1 MSPAPTPDRSGPSG
15 TTPPAGVLAVQRSDE
30 SLALLGHRVT
40 EAAVAAGASGF
51 TENHDVQVLLR
62 LLLEGSARPGALS
75 AVTGMTSGGMTP
87 LLDRLERSGLLR
99 RGRDLDGEDR
109 RGVTV
114 TPTPQGLRVAEL
126 LAAAMRDVL
135 AEGAPE
141 VDDLL
146 DALAIRRRP
155 SAVPLDLAGAARLML
170 RLAKLSEQHN
180 REVAAAAAA
189 ARIRGLDL
197 LPGRRVHSVCCLIDR
212 MGPRSPGDLATRI
225 GRSRTSISILVARL
239 EQAGLVRRVPAD
251 PPRRGPAF
259 DVDLT
264 SAGRRLARIVPAPT
278 PALRAIGEEL
288 AAVSR

>member
-1 MSPAPTPDRSGPSG
+1 MPP
-15 TTPPAGVLAVQRSDE
+15 PPAGVLAVHRADE
-30 SLALLGHRVT
+30 ALAGIGHRVT
-40 EAAVAAGASGF
+40 EAALAAGATGF
-51 TENHDVQVLLR
+51 TENHDVQVLLT
-62 LLLEGSARPGALS
+62 LLLEGSARPGALT

-87 LLDRLERSGLLR
+87 LLDRLARAGLLQ

-114 TPTPQGLRVAEL
+114 VPTSEGLRVAEL
-126 LAAAMRDVL
+126 LAGAMRDVL
-135 AEGAPE
+135 TAGSPE
-141 VDDLL
+141 VDELL
-146 DALAIRRRP
+146 DALGMRRRTAP
-155 SAVPLDLAGAARLML
+155 VPPDLAGAARLML
-170 RLAKLSEQHN
+170 RLAELSEQHN

-239 EQAGLVRRVPAD
+239 EAVGLVRRVPAD

-288 AAVSR
+288 AAISR